1 MNSQSAKLMYSL
13 KVSKYQ
19 GTHQII
25 RVIKYQSATIKMHL
39 LPQYRR
45 TQQMYSA
52 EYHNKCTTVHTL
64 STKCTKK
71 VTCTVQCTY

>member
-25 RVIKYQSATIKMHL
+25 RVIKYQSTTIKMHL
-39 LPQYRR
+39 LTQYRR

-52 EYHNKCTTVHTL
+52 EYHNNVPQYTRSQQSVLRK
-64 STKCTKK
+64 
-71 VTCTVQCTY
+71 